1 VIGIIHRGTKEIGGS
16 CVELAAGRTRI
27 LIDMGMPLVD
37 EKGERFDSTVVE
49 NRSIPELISS
59 RILPPIKG
67 LYQGDA
73 KGFDAVLLSHSHL
86 DHYGLLR
93 FINRDIPVLMSSGSQ
108 KLIEISSLF
117 INANVQPKNVRIF
130 KQFKPQTI
138 GDFTVTPYLVDHSA
152 FDATA
157 FLVEGNGRRLFYSG
171 DFRGH
176 GRKGVLFE
184 RFLARPPSNINC
196 LLMEGSM
203 MDRVI
208 GRYVDE
214 KAIEG
219 KFTQIFKEKDN
230 IAFVFCSSQNI
241 DRLVSVYRAAK
252 RSESTMVIDLYTAYI
267 LDRLRTEHEHLP
279 QYDWPHIR
287 VKYFMSHRDTLKRSN
302 NKNLLDKYS
311 KTAITIE
318 EINSDR
324 KNIVML
330 MRDNSIFRACLR
342 KMPDLEGSLAI
353 YSMWDG
359 YVNDRFLDTLKR
371 HKIEYRY
378 IHTSGH
384 AVLDDLQKL
393 AEALKPKSLI
403 PIHTFRAHEYSR
415 HFKNVRMVNDGEQV
429 TI

>member
-1 VIGIIHRGTKEIGGS
+1 MQLIIHRGTKEIGGS
-16 CVELAAGRTRI
+16 CIELASGNTRI

-37 EKGERFDSTVVE
+37 EKGERFDSKVVE

-67 LYQGDA
+67 LYQGSA

-93 FINRDIPVLMSSGSQ
+93 FINPDIPFFMSSGS
-108 KLIEISSLF
+108 KTLIEISSQF
-117 INANVQPKNVRIF
+117 INTKVDLHNVTVF
-130 KQFKPQTI
+130 EQFKPLVIGELTI
-138 GDFTVTPYLVDHSA
+138 TPYLVDHSA
-152 FDATA
+152 FDAAA
-157 FLVEGNGRRLFYSG
+157 FLVEGSGRRLFYSG

-184 RFLARPPSNINC
+184 RFLAHPPSNIDC

-203 MDRVI
+203 MDRDI

-214 KAIEG
+214 KAIEE

-241 DRLVSVYRAAK
+241 DRLVSIYRAAK
-252 RSESTMVIDLYTAYI
+252 HSGSTMVIDLYTAYI
-267 LDRLRTEHEHLP
+267 LDRLSTGHSHLP

-287 VKYFMSHRDTLKRSN
+287 VKYFIAHRDTLKRSN
-302 NKNLLDKYS
+302 NKHLLDKYS

-318 EINSDR
+318 EINSNR
-324 KNIVML
+324 KYIVML

-342 KMPDLEGSLAI
+342 KMPDLEGALAL
-353 YSMWDG
+353 YSMWEG
-359 YVNDRFLDTLKR
+359 YVTDRFRATLKR
-371 HKIEYRY
+371 HKIDYHY

-384 AVLDDLQKL
+384 AVLGDLQKL

-403 PIHTFRAHEYSR
+403 PIHTFHAHEYSR
-415 HFKNVRMVNDGEQV
+415 YFENVRLVNDGEQV
-429 TI
+429 TL